1 MTPPL
6 LPSTTTLKNKLQKIS
21 LISQSTAMFLLAGL
35 VILSSFIINLYSLL
49 ETSQSTA
56 KILAENATATL
67 MFQDKNSAQTLLYS
81 LNNLS
86 RVNAAAIF
94 SEDHQQFAKYPNDY
108 HALPHFDS
116 FSEETFAINAKYIKL
131 LQPIR
136 FNDQSLGALY
146 LEVTMLPLYWQ
157 MLWQIVITIAAA
169 AIALYVAY
177 RLLQH
182 LNRSVLNPLSQLSTV
197 IEHVTTEGD
206 YKARTPK
213 SNIVELDMLAN
224 GFNNMLEVIQERDS
238 KLANHLDHL
247 EDEVSKRTAELVL
260 AKEAAEAASKA
271 KSEFL
276 ATMSHEIRTPM
287 NGILGMT
294 ELLLSTELSKD
305 QYRFADTVQR
315 SGQHLLGIINDILDF
330 SKIESGHMELETV
343 DFELVK
349 LIEDTL
355 VMFAQPA
362 DEKGLELAAQF
373 IPPNR
378 AIAIKGDPFR
388 LKQVFANLINNAIK
402 FTNQGEVIVRTRIVE
417 ESEAQIQ
424 IHICVEDTG
433 IGIPEMHHNKIF
445 QHFSQAD
452 GSTTRQYGGTGL
464 GLTICKRLLEL
475 MNGRIWVESSP
486 GKGSKFW
493 IEIKMEKCPLT
504 AIAALPNLEL
514 LQNIRVLI
522 VDDNQ
527 TNREILELQLKSWNV
542 QANCAE
548 NAEHALIMMGKAV
561 EENRPYQL
569 AILDMHMPRMDGL
582 QLAKI
587 IASDSNLSKTRLMML
602 TSTYSNASQLERQNV
617 GILRCANKPVRQR
630 ELLDII
636 LDVLQ
641 RSDKPVKSEIS
652 ARQAPSLLPTK
663 NLMQGNIL
671 LAEDNLVNQEV
682 AKAMLAKLG
691 FKVDIANDGQQALDF
706 INKQR
711 YDIILMDCQMPVM
724 DGFEAT
730 TQIRKQY
737 GHTIPIVALTANAT
751 EDDRNHCIEAG
762 MDDFLSKP
770 YTLNQLNEV
779 LTKWQTKNES
789 NQAIMM
795 TEPGNPKENSIS
807 PKLPL
812 LNPVLLDQI
821 RSLDPSHGSELVNK
835 ILHAFLESA
844 EGYVQLLNQAFLDN
858 DAETIRKTA
867 HTLKSSSA
875 NIGAEALST
884 IFKQIEA
891 YGKSGELTLA
901 ESLRSEMLTLYQQVI
916 IEVKVILNQPQ

>member
-417 ESEAQIQ
+417 ESETQIQ

-901 ESLRSEMLTLYQQVI
+901 ESLRSEMLALYQQVI
-916 IEVKVILNQPQ
+916 IEVKAILNQPQ

>member
-417 ESEAQIQ
+417 ESETQIQ

-630 ELLDII
+630 ELLEII

-901 ESLRSEMLTLYQQVI
+901 ESLRSEMLALYQQVI
-916 IEVKVILNQPQ
+916 IEVKAILNQPQ

>member
-542 QANCAE
+542 QVNCAE

>member
-1 MTPPL
+1 MNPL
-6 LPSTTTLKNKLQKIS
+6 LPATTTIKNKLQKIS

-94 SEDHQQFAKYPNDY
+94 SENHHQFAEYPNNH
-108 HALPHFDS
+108 HAFPHFDS
-116 FSEETFAINAKYIKL
+116 LNEEKILIDAQYIKL

-157 MLWQIVITIAAA
+157 MLWQVLITIAAA
-169 AIALYVAY
+169 TIALYVAY

-182 LNRSVLNPLSQLSTV
+182 LNRSVLNPLNQLSEV
-197 IEHVTTEGD
+197 IEHVTSNAD

-247 EDEVSKRTAELVL
+247 EDEVSKRTSELVL

-294 ELLLSTELSKD
+294 ELLLNTELSKD

-355 VMFAQPA
+355 IMFAQPA

-373 IPPNR
+373 IPPNIP
-378 AIAIKGDPFR
+378 IAIKGDPFR
-388 LKQVFANLINNAIK
+388 LKQVLVNLINNAIK
-402 FTNQGEVIVRTRIVE
+402 FTSQGEVIIRTRIIE
-417 ESEAQIQ
+417 ESETQ
-424 IHICVEDTG
+424 IHINICVADTG
-433 IGIPEMHHNKIF
+433 IGIPEAYHDKIF

-475 MNGRIWVESSP
+475 MNGRIWVESSS
-486 GKGSKFW
+486 GHGSKFW
-493 IEIKMEKCPLT
+493 IDIKMEKCSLA
-504 AIAALPNLEL
+504 AIAALPNLEIL
-514 LQNIRVLI
+514 HNTRVLI

-542 QANCAE
+542 KVNCAE
-548 NAEHALIMMGKAV
+548 NAERALIMMSKAV
-561 EENRPYQL
+561 EDCDPYRL
-569 AILDMHMPRMDGL
+569 AILDMHMPKMDGL

-587 IASDSNLSKTRLMML
+587 IASDANLSKTRLMML

-630 ELLDII
+630 ELLEII

-641 RSDKPVKSEIS
+641 RSDKLAHSETPIKQSTS
-652 ARQAPSLLPTK
+652 ALPAK
-663 NLMQGNIL
+663 NLTQGKVL

-706 INKQR
+706 MNKQR
-711 YDIILMDCQMPVM
+711 YDIVLMDCQMPIM

-737 GHTIPIVALTANAT
+737 GQTIPIIALTANAT

-770 YTLNQLNEV
+770 YTLNQLNQV
-779 LTKWQTKNES
+779 LTKWETKTQSNLVDAMSES
-789 NQAIMM
+789 HV
-795 TEPGNPKENSIS
+795 PKENTEI
-807 PKLPL
+807 KKMPL

-821 RSLDPSHGSELVNK
+821 RSLDTSNGHELVNK
-835 ILHAFLESA
+835 ILCAFLESA
-844 EGYVQLLNQAFLDN
+844 EKYIELLDRAFN
-858 DAETIRKTA
+858 DKDIETIRKTA

-875 NIGAEALST
+875 NIGAEELST

-891 YGKSGELTLA
+891 YSKNGELALA
-901 ESLRSEMLTLYQQVI
+901 ESLYSGMLAIYQQVI
-916 IEVKVILNQPQ
+916 IEVKAIINQSQ

>member
-417 ESEAQIQ
+417 ESETQIQ

-493 IEIKMEKCPLT
+493 IEIKMGKCPLT

-884 IFKQIEA
+884 FKQIEA

-916 IEVKVILNQPQ
+916 IEVKAILNQPQ